1 MTGGHLV
8 PENDPVGQ
16 PRKPCELT
24 IIIIIIIIIII
35 LLLLLLLLFRVKV
48 PG

>member
-1 MTGGHLV
+1 MTGGHLI

-16 PRKPCELT
+16 PRKQCELT
-24 IIIIIIIIIII
+24 IILITMIIIIIIIIII
-35 LLLLLLLLFRVKV
+35 LFPVKV